1 MIVAVVD
8 CETNTFHLLIASDEQ
23 PQKILYKKNL
33 AVKLGQG
40 GIAGHIITDEA
51 FKRGIEALKEF
62 SQVIDKIRPDKVVAY
77 GTAALRK
84 AQNGNDFILE
94 AKSKTG
100 IEIQLIDGLKEAELI
115 YHGVRQAMPLTEKK
129 ILIMDIG
136 GGSVEFIIAN
146 RDTIFYR
153 HSFELGAA
161 LLLDKFKPSDPITE
175 EETQQIKEYILKETT
190 PLFDELSKHPEMDAL
205 IGSAGSFETFAEII
219 SEKYDHHPLE
229 YKEKS
234 YDINLN
240 RYEQVHELLLQST
253 TAERKRMKGVVD
265 MRVDMI
271 VIASILL
278 HCVIHTAP
286 IKNIKLSTYALKEGM
301 LYFAFNKNLK

>member
-1 MIVAVVD
+1 M
-8 CETNTFHLLIASDEQ
+8 
-23 PQKILYKKNL
+23 
-33 AVKLGQG
+33 
-40 GIAGHIITDEA
+40 
-51 FKRGIEALKEF
+51 EALSEF
-62 SQVIDKIRPDKVVAY
+62 SQIIEKFKSDKTIAY

-84 AQNGNDFILE
+84 ARNGSDFILE
-94 AKSKTG
+94 AKCKTG

-115 YHGVRQAMPLTEKK
+115 YHGVRQAVPLTEKK

-146 RDTIFYR
+146 RETIFYR

-161 LLLDKFKPSDPITE
+161 LLLEKFKPSDPITVE
-175 EETQQIKEYILKETT
+175 ECHQISDYILKESNQ
-190 PLFDELSKHPEMDAL
+190 LFKELKQFPEIDTL

-219 SEKYDHHPLE
+219 SEKYDHRPLD
-229 YKEKS
+229 YQEK
-234 YDINLN
+234 YYNINID

-253 TAERKRMKGVVD
+253 TAERKQMKGVID

-301 LYFAFNKNLK
+301 LYFAFNKDLK